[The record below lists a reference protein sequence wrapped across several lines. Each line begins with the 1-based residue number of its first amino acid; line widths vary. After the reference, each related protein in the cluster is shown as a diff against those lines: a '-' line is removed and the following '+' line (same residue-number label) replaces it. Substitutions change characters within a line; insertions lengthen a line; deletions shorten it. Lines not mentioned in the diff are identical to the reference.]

1 MMNERFYPEEI
12 EKIGAKSIKMVK
24 EGTIRNHKLGNS
36 APIHFGEIE
45 EQESALFSDFLTT
58 RNCDI
63 VNNLR
68 GNDNA

>member
-1 MMNERFYPEEI
+1 MNERFYPEKI
-12 EKIGAKSIKMVK
+12 TKIGEQGIKMIK

-36 APIHFGEIE
+36 APIHSGEIE
-45 EQESALFSDFLTT
+45 DRESVLFSDFLTT

-68 GNDNA
+68 GNDNV